1 MHRSRGRAG
10 PAGRSEEAIT
20 ASQRAQNLLREIR
33 GQREE
38 AKALSSQGA
47 ALAKVR
53 RVEDAITV
61 HHQGR
66 DIFHLHSSHVTA

>member
-1 MHRSRGRAG
+1 LVCISLAAALVH
-10 PAGRSEEAIT
+10 AGRSEEAIT
-20 ASQRAQNLLREIR
+20 ASQRAQNLLCETR

-53 RVEDAITV
+53 RFEDAITL
-61 HHQGR
+61 HHQAR
-66 DIFHLHSSHVTA
+66 TSSISTAAM